1 MTQVLDWRSAADP
14 HELLRQ
20 AVETLERGG
29 TVAFPTEAT
38 YAVAGS
44 ALHEE
49 TVERLSRTVG
59 RPLTLA
65 VRGYADALEWVPSMS
80 VIGRRLARR
89 CWPGPL
95 TMVVNRGES
104 ELIDRLPEPVRA
116 HLLSSGSIRLRAPA
130 HEALQGTLHFHAG
143 PVALVGAH
151 RDGMP
156 PAIDATRVVQTIGDS
171 VDLVIDD
178 GPSRYGKESTVVQLN
193 GETWQVVRPG
203 VLPETLLRRQ
213 AAYLIVFV
221 CTGNT
226 CRSPLAEALCKKL
239 LAERLGCSAAEL
251 AERGFLVISAGLA
264 AMMGAGAAAEAVE
277 TGRELG
283 VDLSG
288 HCRRPLTPQLA
299 SHADCLV
306 AMTQGHLLSIDQQ
319 LPHVRERCR
328 LLRSDGTDIADPI
341 GCAREVYHECA
352 AEIARYLPP
361 LIDELTGSECR
372 IRGLP

>member
-1 MTQVLDWRSAADP
+1 P
-14 HELLRQ
+14 HEVLRQ

-44 ALHEE
+44 ALHDE
-49 TVERLSRTVG
+49 TVERLSRSVG

-65 VRGYADALEWVPSMS
+65 VRGYADALEWGPSMRG
-80 VIGRRLARR
+80 IGRRLARR

-95 TMVVNRGES
+95 TLVVNRGES
-104 ELIDRLPEPVRA
+104 GLIDRLPEPVRA
-116 HLLSSGSIRLRAPA
+116 RLLSSGSIRLRAPA

-239 LAERLGCSAAEL
+239 LAERLGCSAAEF

-288 HCRRPLTPQLA
+288 HCSRPLTPQLA
-299 SHADCLV
+299 AQADCLV

-341 GCAREVYHECA
+341 GCAREVY
-352 AEIARYLPP
+352 
-361 LIDELTGSECR
+361 
-372 IRGLP
+372 